1 MDQEFRDLIDSLG
14 NMTADRVRDFPVSK
28 IRIVANED
36 LCTAQVTAF
45 VTHAL
50 TDKEYTALMARMIGA
65 REFYFDELSIGFSIS
80 LGDTEDFGGIAEA
93 AGSREFAYSGC

>member
-50 TDKEYTALMARMIGA
+50 TDKEYTALMTRMIGA

-80 LGDTEDFGGIAEA
+80 LGETEDFDGTAEA